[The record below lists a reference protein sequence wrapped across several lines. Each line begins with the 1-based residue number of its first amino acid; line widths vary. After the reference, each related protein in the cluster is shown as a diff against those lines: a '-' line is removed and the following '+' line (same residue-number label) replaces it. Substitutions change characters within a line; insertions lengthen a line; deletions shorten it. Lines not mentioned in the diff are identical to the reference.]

1 MATVNAFIR
10 TSKNGNVP
18 CAVRFR
24 LSDGRSKDFF
34 GKSKLIIYSNEWDK
48 SKQRIKDRI
57 PYDNKKR
64 TVFNNSILDLKM
76 EIQQAYEVSTGE
88 LDKDWLVK
96 FFERKYNPEKYQ
108 VKTEENFFSL
118 FEEFINSLDITIP
131 RQRHYHV
138 VKRDLQRFEKYYNL
152 QLHIDS
158 FDEKQLV
165 RFREFLKKEY
175 LFVSKNKAI
184 YDSTNKKE
192 LPKERSDNTIIG
204 ILKKIRTFYV
214 YLHKKEKTSNNPF
227 KNYKIGSAKY
237 GTPIYITKEE
247 RNRIA
252 EFDFSFNPKLEIQRD
267 IFIFQCLVGCRVSDL
282 IKLRKENIH
291 KGILTY
297 IANKTE
303 KNNPKT
309 IEVPLSKQA
318 LKLVNKYADNND
330 PLLFPFISSQKYN
343 EAIKNVFTLTNT
355 TRSVTWLNPKT
366 KKGEQRPLNEIA
378 SSHIARRTFIANLY
392 SQVKDPNLIGSLSGH
407 TEGSK
412 AFARYRDINIDIKR
426 DLIDS
431 YLD

>member
-10 TSKNGNVP
+10 TSRNGNVP

-184 YDSTNKKE
+184 YEGTN
-192 LPKERSDNTIIG
+192 
-204 ILKKIRTFYV
+204 
-214 YLHKKEKTSNNPF
+214 
-227 KNYKIGSAKY
+227 
-237 GTPIYITKEE
+237 
-247 RNRIA
+247 
-252 EFDFSFNPKLEIQRD
+252 
-267 IFIFQCLVGCRVSDL
+267 
-282 IKLRKENIH
+282 
-291 KGILTY
+291 
-297 IANKTE
+297 
-303 KNNPKT
+303 
-309 IEVPLSKQA
+309 
-318 LKLVNKYADNND
+318 
-330 PLLFPFISSQKYN
+330 
-343 EAIKNVFTLTNT
+343 
-355 TRSVTWLNPKT
+355 
-366 KKGEQRPLNEIA
+366 
-378 SSHIARRTFIANLY
+378 
-392 SQVKDPNLIGSLSGH
+392 
-407 TEGSK
+407 
-412 AFARYRDINIDIKR
+412 
-426 DLIDS
+426 
-431 YLD
+431 